1 MQRRLTAII
10 TLLSGV
16 TFAAPGDAG
25 QSDPGPLAG
34 APVLEKST
42 LTVTCHSG
50 LLPDRYDVARF
61 LGGPG
66 SFGIET
72 ARDALLRQAHH
83 ACNKGYVAV
92 RFMREDEPQLVRLHI
107 GVQAVAERD
116 PH

>member
-10 TLLSGV
+10 TLLSGA
-16 TFAAPGDAG
+16 TFAATCAAG
-25 QSDPGPLAG
+25 QSDPVPLAG
-34 APVLEKST
+34 VPVLAKST

-66 SFGIET
+66 SFGIEA
-72 ARDALLRQAHH
+72 ARDELLRQAHH

-92 RFMREDEPQLVRLHI
+92 RLMREDETRMARLHI
-107 GVQAVAERD
+107 GVQAIAERD